1 MGQLRVAQ
9 SGSSR
14 FGVAIFGYNSTIG
27 FPGIHNTSNI
37 PSYLLSLLLPVI
49 GWYVPLIS
57 PLYPMNLTFRC
68 TSHYFTPFCHL
79 AAALHWVMSISLKSL
94 ISPPHLHAFLGLKS
108 KIKSKKTSH
117 QQLEVPEKDGDY
129 FVSPLIPHCTDVDTS
144 HLAFDVM
151 LKTGVKISCKISLS
165 LLNDYI
171 SH

>member
-1 MGQLRVAQ
+1 
-9 SGSSR
+9 
-14 FGVAIFGYNSTIG
+14 
-27 FPGIHNTSNI
+27 
-37 PSYLLSLLLPVI
+37 
-49 GWYVPLIS
+49 
-57 PLYPMNLTFRC
+57 MNLTFRC

-171 SH
+171 SLIRNSSSANLSFDPHPTIPNGKLQAPVLTPQ